1 MDEGFWWYAAHFQ
14 HLEDIADEL
23 KRRALFPNKPLIN
36 LEQEDLSQD
45 DIRYIMNRLRK
56 GT

>member
-14 HLEDIADEL
+14 HLEDIVDEI
-23 KRRALFPNKPLIN
+23 KRKPYFQPIDF
-36 LEQEDLSQD
+36 EQEDLSQD
-45 DIRYIMNRLRK
+45 DIRYIINRLQK